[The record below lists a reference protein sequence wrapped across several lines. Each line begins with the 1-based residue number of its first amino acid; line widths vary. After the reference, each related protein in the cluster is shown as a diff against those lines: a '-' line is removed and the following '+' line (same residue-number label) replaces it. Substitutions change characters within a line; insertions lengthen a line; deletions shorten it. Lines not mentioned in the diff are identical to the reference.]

1 MLSSWGTKWTNTC
14 IPNCLLKIITAMLLS
29 TLDVSTYDSLQW
41 DLGTKEKRWM
51 QKRREKEL
59 MKYKDEDRMKTR
71 QTKVINLTTQTNSNN
86 LNH

>member
-1 MLSSWGTKWTNTC
+1 
-14 IPNCLLKIITAMLLS
+14 MLLS